1 MKLKNIS
8 VNFLMKFIS
17 NNINYSNTDIEKI
30 QYGLEILLI
39 NFFKIIILFA
49 TASLLGILKYTLIS
63 FLIFSTLRC
72 FACGAHGNSSFQCII
87 INYIIFFSNVYCSIY
102 IRLNILFIITIFL
115 ISIILIFKYAP
126 ADTEERPLIS
136 SKLRNSLKKKSIVVA
151 TFFFIASLL
160 IKNPTYSSLI
170 VYSIFSESLVITPI
184 FYKLLKKPYNNYKK
198 INL

>member
-8 VNFLMKFIS
+8 MNFLIKFIS
-17 NNINYSNTDIEKI
+17 NNTNYSNTDIEKI

-72 FACGAHGNSSFQCII
+72 FACGAHGSSSFQCII

-102 IRLNILFIITIFL
+102 INLNIVFLISIFL
-115 ISIILIFKYAP
+115 ISIVLILKYAP

-136 SKLRNSLKKKSIVVA
+136 SKLRDSLKKKSIII
-151 TFFFIASLL
+151 TFFFFIASLL
-160 IKNPTYSSLI
+160 IRNSIYSNLI
-170 VYSIFSESLVITPI
+170 TYSIFSESLVITPF
-184 FYKLLKKPYNNYKK
+184 FYKILKKPYNNYKK